1 MIVITTLAEYQTDF
15 WVEVSKK
22 IISSGQDVCVLSF
35 DDRSSEQLEAAG
47 VRSYN
52 IPLLSKGLGS
62 DYRSVFEKHS
72 VSDINYW
79 VSHERI
85 TFGISESY
93 TLYSKLA
100 GYLCA
105 IDKIIY
111 ELKNEGHKLVFLQEL
126 GGFVSVVSSYLA
138 ARSNNIDN
146 YFIEPSFFKG
156 RLFFLKN
163 SFSAPLVPLGCSGPG
178 CDDVL
183 TYIEDACRNQVIVIP
198 DKDKHHYSSA
208 FSKIFNRKNFLRLYQ
223 KLVDKYVHGLHQE
236 FGFISRYVKI
246 HFKMLINSVLLSRSY
261 TDLECLEQFI
271 YFPLHVP
278 GDAALTLRSP
288 EYLDQLAL
296 LEYLLRVAPEGYTVV
311 VKEHP
316 AQIGSSDVSRLKFL
330 LSRYDNFKILP
341 PSINNY
347 AVISNADLVFSI
359 NSKSGAEAVMLGKNV
374 VVVGAAFYSDSP
386 LVHRVDNIRGASAA
400 IKNALCSN
408 GNSNEEIVEYFQSV
422 WAVSYP
428 GELYSLGRKDVDT
441 FCESLFDFFSRENV
455 Q

>member
-15 WVEVSKK
+15 WVDVSKK

-35 DDRSSEQLEAAG
+35 DDRSTEQLEDAG
-47 VRSYN
+47 IRSYN
-52 IPLLSKGLGS
+52 VPLLSKGLGF
-62 DYRSVFEKHS
+62 DYRSVFEKHA

-85 TFGISESY
+85 TFGIRDSSALYNKLSSY
-93 TLYSKLA
+93 M
-100 GYLCA
+100 CA
-105 IDKIIY
+105 IDNIVC
-111 ELKNEGHKLVFLQEL
+111 ELKNEGHELVFLQEL
-126 GGFVSVVSSYLA
+126 GGFISVVSSYLV

-163 SFSAPLVPLGCSGPG
+163 SFSAPLVPLNCSAPESA
-178 CDDVL
+178 DVL
-183 TYIEDACRNQVIVIP
+183 AYIEDACQNQVIVIP

-208 FSKIFNRKNFLRLYQ
+208 FSKVFNKRNFLRLYQ

-236 FGFISRYVKI
+236 FGFIYKYVSL

-261 TDLECLEQFI
+261 TDLECLDKFI

-296 LEYLLRVAPEGYTVV
+296 LEYLLRISPEGYAVV

-330 LSRYDNFKILP
+330 LNRYDNFKILP
-341 PSINNY
+341 PTINNY
-347 AVISNADLVFSI
+347 TVISSADLVFSI

-386 LVHRVDNIRGASAA
+386 LVHRVDNIRDASVS

-408 GNSNEEIVEYFQSV
+408 GNSNEEILKYFQSV
-422 WAVSYP
+422 WSVSYP
-428 GELYSLGRKDVDT
+428 GELYSLGKEDVDV
-441 FCESLFDFFSRENV
+441 FCRTLFDFFRREGV
-455 Q
+455 